1 MSAHAPRAITRV
13 VAIAWRAAIRQKQPS
28 SKAAA
33 ARLVITPAALIVCAI
48 DDRDVAATGRL
59 PRD

>member
-13 VAIAWRAAIRQKQPS
+13 VAIAWRAAIRQKQPL
-28 SKAAA
+28 SKAVA
-33 ARLVITPAALIVCAI
+33 ARRGITPAVLIVCAI
-48 DDRDVAATGRL
+48 DDPDVAAAGQR